1 MIATGQIAV
10 VYPILEEIY
19 QRLHKEQSRWLLEN
33 FGAMKAWGL
42 LYDGD
47 VDTVT
52 EWMENEAPS
61 EFGELNM
68 LDTYKYMIKMRAYIL
83 EEKISGN
90 AFAGLPAGAA
100 DKGRISEP
108 VDTACKGKM
117 ALLYPDYLRK
127 AKEDYPPLTK
137 SEQEILRLMADER
150 SNQEIAD
157 FMGISIN
164 TVKFHGKIYLRS
176 SGSGREDR
184 QYG

>member
-1 MIATGQIAV
+1 M
-10 VYPILEEIY
+10 
-19 QRLHKEQSRWLLEN
+19 
-33 FGAMKAWGL
+33 
-42 LYDGD
+42 YDGD

-83 EEKISGN
+83 EEKY
-90 AFAGLPAGAA
+90 L
-100 DKGRISEP
+100 
-108 VDTACKGKM
+108 

-164 TVKFHGKIYLRS
+164 TVKFHGKNIFAKLRV
-176 SGSGREDR
+176 RTRR
-184 QYG
+184 QAVRVAKENRLLSLK